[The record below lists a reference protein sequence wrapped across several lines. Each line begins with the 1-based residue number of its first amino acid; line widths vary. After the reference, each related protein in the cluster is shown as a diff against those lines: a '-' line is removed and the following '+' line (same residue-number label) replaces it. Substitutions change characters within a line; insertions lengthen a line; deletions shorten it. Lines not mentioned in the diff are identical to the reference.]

1 MQSRHGNLAHTDRSE
16 PGIDVLFRVHSV
28 RTQGHQLREG
38 PVVPVSNS
46 ECSVPV
52 GAPSEELH
60 AAVRLMGRDRPL
72 DCRVVEI
79 ERRVPFNV
87 ARGRV
92 DVGPLQEQLGRREV
106 AVEQRA
112 V

>member
-1 MQSRHGNLAHTDRSE
+1 MQSRHSNLAHADRSE
-16 PGIDVLFRVHSV
+16 PGVDVFLRVHSV

-46 ECSVPV
+46 ESSVPV
-52 GAPSEELH
+52 GAPGEELH
-60 AAVRLMGRDRPL
+60 SAVRLMGRDRPL
-72 DCRVVEI
+72 DRRIVEI

-87 ARGRV
+87 ARGRL
-92 DVGPLQEQLGRREV
+92 DVGPLQEQLGGREV